1 MALSTV
7 DEMKLTH
14 FMTVTWCEVGRC
26 GKYAISTDMLKNW
39 VSKPS
44 GWPWQILEAQYKL
57 GYVLTW
63 GVNKVNRLGSSKW
76 YPQGYIVAERY
87 VKPIS

>member
-1 MALSTV
+1 MAFSTV

-44 GWPWQILEAQYKL
+44 GWPWQILEA
-57 GYVLTW
+57 
-63 GVNKVNRLGSSKW
+63 
-76 YPQGYIVAERY
+76 
-87 VKPIS
+87 